1 MAARRE
7 LGDEL
12 RRLRAERRGAAV
24 ARRLGWSESKLSRI
38 ETARTGISETDL
50 ERLLRL
56 YLCTPGERSRMRE
69 LARRGRVRVWWAPYR
84 SSVADP
90 YDEYVA
96 FEAEAVSMCEWEAQ
110 VVPGLLQT
118 DEYAHAV
125 IEVGAEVRNPQ
136 IAQRRTA
143 LRMARQRV
151 LTRDLPPRLC
161 VVLDEAVLYREVGGR
176 AVLRR
181 QLQRLLAAGERPGV
195 DVLVLPFSA
204 GSHAALT
211 ETFVIFEFAG
221 DLRRPVVHSED
232 LVGGQLRTRPAD
244 VQVYRDA
251 FADLRSR
258 ALDVAQTREIIA
270 RTGDR
275 LR

>member
-7 LGDEL
+7 LAEEL
-12 RRLRAERRGAAV
+12 RRLRGERRGAAV

-38 ETARTGISETDL
+38 ETARTGISEADL

-56 YLCTPGERSRMRE
+56 YLCAAGERSRLRE

-84 SSVADP
+84 SSVSEP
-90 YDEYVA
+90 YDQYVG

-118 DEYAHAV
+118 DDYAHAV
-125 IEVGAEVRNPQ
+125 IEAGAEALDPQ
-136 IAQRRTA
+136 IAQRRIA

-151 LTRDLPPRLC
+151 LTRELPPRLC
-161 VVLDEAVLYREVGGR
+161 VVIDEAVLYREIGGR
-176 AVLRR
+176 VVLRR
-181 QLQRLLAAGERPGV
+181 QLQRLLDASRRPGV

-211 ETFVIFEFAG
+211 ETFVIFEFPG
-221 DLRRPVVHSED
+221 ERRPPVVHSED
-232 LVGGQLRTRPAD
+232 LVGGRLRTRPAE
-244 VQVYRDA
+244 VRVYRDA
-251 FADLRSR
+251 FADLRRR
-258 ALDVAQTREIIA
+258 ALDVAESGALIA
-270 RTGDR
+270 RSGAR